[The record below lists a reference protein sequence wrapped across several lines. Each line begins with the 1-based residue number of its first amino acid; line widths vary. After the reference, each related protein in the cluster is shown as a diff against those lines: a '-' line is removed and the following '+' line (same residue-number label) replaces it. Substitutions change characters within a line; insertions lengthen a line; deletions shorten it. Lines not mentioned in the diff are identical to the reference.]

1 MTRDEQVVGWL
12 GSACHGP
19 TRWGTFAVFGEPGA
33 AEIMAEQGFDFLLV
47 DLQHGLLDWA
57 DVATFT
63 RAIENVGAAPLV
75 RVPSADAASV
85 GRALDLGAWAVVV
98 PMIETGEQ
106 ARQMVAA
113 TQYPPRGTRSFGPI
127 RGRAAADDAARCFV
141 MVETVA
147 GVENVDEIAA
157 VDGILG
163 VFVGPTDLGISLGI
177 GSAYE
182 VGEPSHDNAIRT
194 VADACARAGV
204 VAAIQTG
211 SSAEATVR
219 ASQGFNLVS
228 MRSDAALL
236 RGAAA
241 EMLSAVR

>member
-1 MTRDEQVVGWL
+1 MTRDEQVVAWL
-12 GSACHGP
+12 GSACAGP
-19 TRWGTFAVFGEPGA
+19 TRWGTFAVLGEPGA

-75 RVPSADAASV
+75 RVPSGDAASV

-113 TQYPPRGTRSFGPI
+113 TQYPPRGTRSFGPF
-127 RGRAAADDAARCFV
+127 RGRAAADDVARCLV
-141 MVETVA
+141 MIETAA
-147 GVENVDEIAA
+147 GVDNVAEIAA

-163 VFVGPTDLGISLGI
+163 IFVGPTDLGLSLGL

-182 VGEPSHDNAIRT
+182 VGEPSHDDAVRT
-194 VADACARAGV
+194 VVEACARAGV
-204 VAAIQTG
+204 IAAIQTAG
-211 SSAEATVR
+211 AAEATMR
-219 ASQGFNLVS
+219 ASQGFDLVS

-241 EMLSAVR
+241 EILRAVH